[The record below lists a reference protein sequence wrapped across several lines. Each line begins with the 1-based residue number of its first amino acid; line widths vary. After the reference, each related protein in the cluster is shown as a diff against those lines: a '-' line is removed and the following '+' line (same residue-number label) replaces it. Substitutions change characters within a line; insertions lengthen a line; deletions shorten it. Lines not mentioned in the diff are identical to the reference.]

1 MLFVA
6 SINAS
11 NHSVAHQNVRAK
23 LLYRLRKTNLFALFL
38 GILPKVFLSTRKFRL
53 NLHKN
58 KIIFSYE

>member
-6 SINAS
+6 LVNAP
-11 NHSVAHQNVRAK
+11 NQSVAHQNVCAK
-23 LLYRLRKTNLFALFL
+23 LQYRLRKTNLFAFFL

-58 KIIFSYE
+58 KIIFFHE